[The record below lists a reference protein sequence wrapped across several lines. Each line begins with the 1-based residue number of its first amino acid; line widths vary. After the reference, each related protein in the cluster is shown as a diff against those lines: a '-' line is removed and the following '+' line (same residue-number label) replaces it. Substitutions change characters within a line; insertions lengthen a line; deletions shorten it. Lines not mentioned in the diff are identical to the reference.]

1 MMIREPFAMGTSVI
15 HRIDP
20 RHKIMA
26 AAAFSFIVAV
36 SVEFSTLL
44 VAIAFS
50 VLLVGMARLDL
61 RAVAGRVLVVLG
73 FILLIW
79 VVLPLTFEGEVMGRI
94 GPLTFM
100 RPGVILAGQITLKS
114 IAISLTFI
122 SLVGTMPVT
131 TMGYALNRLRLPDKI
146 VCLLLITY
154 RYFFVIAQEY
164 ERLVRATKIR
174 GFHPRTNIHTYKTYA
189 YLIGMLFV
197 RASSRADRVQRA
209 MLCRGFKGIFY
220 TLHEFPPHRRNLIFS
235 AAITVFVFGLV
246 WLEWGILFT
255 IN

>member
-1 MMIREPFAMGTSVI
+1 MIAEPFVIGTSVI

-20 RHKIMA
+20 RHKILA
-26 AAAFSFIVAV
+26 ATAFSFIVAV
-36 SVEFSTLL
+36 SAEFSTLL

-61 RAVAGRVLVVLG
+61 RAVAGRVLVVFG

-79 VVLPLTFEGEVMGRI
+79 VVLPFTVEGEVMWRI
-94 GPLTFM
+94 GPLPFM

-209 MLCRGFKGIFY
+209 MLCRGFKGSFY
-220 TLHEFPPHRRNLIFS
+220 TLHEFPPHRRNSIFS
-235 AAITVFVFGLV
+235 VAITVFVFALV
-246 WLEWGILFT
+246 WLEWGKS
-255 IN
+255 